1 MLQNIAFKDTYK
13 HKAKSKRKSFLL
25 KSLCLATFCS
35 FAQATQNP
43 SQNLANSTNNPNSEN
58 AAWQQTQQAQDSTSQ
73 NLLDTLSDATLQD
86 TMTKQSA
93 NENNENNETQQKQDS
108 PNATDTTDKN
118 PNQNPQQ
125 ESKNKEEQKLP
136 PESTPKSTTAKR
148 GFIGLEASY
157 AGLKYDEKG
166 TLGSVAGSSIA
177 PRAESSGGGL
187 KIGILG
193 GYRHFFTQGIG
204 VRGYANIDYF
214 ESKSPANLS
223 VGTIQAIHYGINAD
237 FLMDFKQIGVFF
249 GLGVGGV
256 HYFGSGVNRL
266 KEEAKSSSSGFGV
279 SQNGVETGLQIGLQ
293 SAVCKSVG
301 IELVAKIPFISHY
314 FINKGSEAN
323 IISRQITHS
332 YTVGARIL
340 YHF

>member
-1 MLQNIAFKDTYK
+1 MLCNSADTYQ
-13 HKAKSKRKSFLL
+13 HNAKCNRKIFLPTFFCLIASFEFA
-25 KSLCLATFCS
+25 LATQDINQTPTS
-35 FAQATQNP
+35 P
-43 SQNLANSTNNPNSEN
+43 TNNANN
-58 AAWQQTQQAQDSTSQ
+58 DNKIWQQTQDSTNQ
-73 NLLDTLSDATLQD
+73 NLSNTLPNTLSQD
-86 TMTKQSA
+86 TMPT
-93 NENNENNETQQKQDS
+93 NENTQNQANNDTPQQKNSQNS
-108 PNATDTTDKN
+108 TDNTETEEQN
-118 PNQNPQQ
+118 PNKNPQQ
-125 ESKNKEEQKLP
+125 DSQNKEAQQITL
-136 PESTPKSTTAKR
+136 ESATKHHTIKR

-157 AGLKYDEKG
+157 AGIKYDEKG

-177 PRAESSGGGL
+177 PRAESIGGGL

-204 VRGYANIDYF
+204 LRGYVNIDYF
-214 ESKSPANLS
+214 ESQAPANLS
-223 VGTIQAIHYGINAD
+223 VGTIQAVHYGINAD

-266 KEEAKSSSSGFGV
+266 KNEAKSSASGFGV

-293 SAVCKSVG
+293 SSVCKSVG
-301 IELVAKIPFISHY
+301 IELVAKIPFVPHY

-323 IISRQITHS
+323 IISRQITQS

>member
-1 MLQNIAFKDTYK
+1 MLQNSAFKDTYQ
-13 HKAKSKRKSFLL
+13 HKAKSKSKIFLPKSICFVAFC
-25 KSLCLATFCS
+25 SLALATQDS
-35 FAQATQNP
+35 SQNP
-43 SQNLANSTNNPNSEN
+43 TNSTNNVSNNNPM
-58 AAWQQTQQAQDSTSQ
+58 WQQTQQAQDSTNQ
-73 NLLDTLSDATLQD
+73 NLSDALSNAPLQE
-86 TMTKQSA
+86 TMTTNKHK
-93 NENNENNETQQKQDS
+93 ETQEKQDS
-108 PNATDTTDKN
+108 PNITDTTDKN

-125 ESKNKEEQKLP
+125 GAQKNAL
-136 PESTPKSTTAKR
+136 ESTPKTHTIKR

-166 TLGSVAGSSIA
+166 TLGSIAGSSIA

-214 ESKSPANLS
+214 ESKAPANLS
-223 VGTIQAIHYGINAD
+223 VGTIQGIHYGINAD
-237 FLMDFKQIGVFF
+237 FLMDFQQVGVFF

-256 HYFGSGVNRL
+256 HYFGNGVDRL
-266 KEEAKSSSSGFGV
+266 KSEAKSSSSGFGV

-301 IELVAKIPFISHY
+301 IELVAKIPFVSHY

-323 IISRQITHS
+323 IISRQITQS

>member
-1 MLQNIAFKDTYK
+1 MLQNSAFKDTYQ
-13 HKAKSKRKSFLL
+13 HKEKSKSKIFLPKSICFV
-25 KSLCLATFCS
+25 AFCS
-35 FAQATQNP
+35 FALATQDL
-43 SQNLANSTNNPNSEN
+43 SQNPTNLTNNVSSNNPM
-58 AAWQQTQQAQDSTSQ
+58 WQQTQQAQDSTNQ
-73 NLLDTLSDATLQD
+73 NLSDALSNAPLQD
-86 TMTKQSA
+86 TMTT
-93 NENNENNETQQKQDS
+93 NEHKETQKKQDS
-108 PNATDTTDKN
+108 PNITDTTDKN

-125 ESKNKEEQKLP
+125 GAQKNAL
-136 PESTPKSTTAKR
+136 ESTPKTHTIKR
-148 GFIGLEASY
+148 GFIGLEVSY

-166 TLGSVAGSSIA
+166 TLGSIAGSSIA

-214 ESKSPANLS
+214 ESKAPANLS
-223 VGTIQAIHYGINAD
+223 VGTIQGIHYGINAD
-237 FLMDFKQIGVFF
+237 FLMDFQQVGVFF

-256 HYFGSGVNRL
+256 HYFGNGVDRL
-266 KEEAKSSSSGFGV
+266 KSEAKSSSSGFGV

-301 IELVAKIPFISHY
+301 IELVARIPFVPHY

-323 IISRQITHS
+323 IISRQITQS